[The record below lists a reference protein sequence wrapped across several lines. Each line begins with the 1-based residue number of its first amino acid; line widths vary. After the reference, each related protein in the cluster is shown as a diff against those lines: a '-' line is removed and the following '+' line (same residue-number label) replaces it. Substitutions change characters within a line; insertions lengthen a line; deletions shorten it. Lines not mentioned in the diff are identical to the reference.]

1 MSTIP
6 EIVPFSE
13 TIGQTAQEGLG
24 AGGQVIAKW
33 EMPEIGHSV
42 ETSQPGQEGL
52 RLGQDVRMS
61 TMPEVGQSDVETSQ
75 PVTPTSIDKLTA
87 LQSLDFSK
95 GLELKKLLTY
105 IDKLDFSKCLELKK
119 LPTSIDKLIAF

>member
-13 TIGQTAQEGLG
+13 MIGETAQEGLG
-24 AGGQVIAKW
+24 VGGQVIAQL

-87 LQSLDFSK
+87 LQSLDFSE
-95 GLELKKLLTY
+95 GLELKKLLTS
-105 IDKLDFSKCLELKK
+105 IDKLDFSECLELKK